1 MSALFQVLEA
11 FSRAEKK
18 LKPNPELM
26 FTDVYD
32 EMTPALKKQL
42 AAMKEHVQ
50 MYKENYPLSNFENMN
65 K

>member
-1 MSALFQVLEA
+1 MDSLLQVLEA

-32 EMTPALKKQL
+32 EMTPELNRQL
-42 AAMKEHVQ
+42 SSMKDHLQ
-50 MYKENYPLSNFENMN
+50 IYKENYPMGNFEEI
-65 K
+65 KK

>member
-1 MSALFQVLEA
+1 MFSLFQVLEA

-32 EMTPALKKQL
+32 EMTPELKKQL
-42 AAMKEHVQ
+42 SSMKEHVQ
-50 MYKENYPLSNFENMN
+50 LYKENYPLGNFESMD